1 MPRKPVRRAH
11 GPSLL
16 AIGEPGA
23 AGVDL
28 DLCMAAVSGKG
39 DKAAFGRL
47 VQHFAPR
54 LIGFFAQ
61 EGVFRAEA
69 EEIAVET
76 LATLWRDAGLYDVRR
91 TTLGAFVFVIVR
103 NLRLERA
110 VSPELVCAEAGE
122 EMAAPEGGAPCVKR
136 AMASL
141 RAALESGT

>member
-1 MPRKPVRRAH
+1 MPRKPLRRAPV
-11 GPSLL
+11 PSLL
-16 AIGEPGA
+16 AVGA

-28 DLCMAAVSGKG
+28 DLCMAAVSGGG

-61 EGVFRAEA
+61 GGAPRAEA
-69 EEIAVET
+69 EELALET
-76 LATLWRDAGLYDVRR
+76 LATLWREAALYDRRR
-91 TTLGAFVFVIVR
+91 TTLGAFVFVIAR

-110 VSPELVCAEAGE
+110 AGPELACAGAGE
-122 EMAAPEGGAPCVKR
+122 GEEPPPEADRPCPKH

-141 RAALESGT
+141 RAALGCET